1 MLEAVALP
9 DPGCRL
15 SRQVVQAGRPL
26 REIIDLPAKPR
37 RSRTL
42 LFVLPVVAILLLSG
56 GRLLTFYVDAL
67 WFRSLGYTAVFLKT
81 LALDWS
87 LFFLF
92 FALTFALLFGAF
104 LLLREPHSG
113 YGALVRSV
121 LINGQPM
128 TIDIGRWLKP
138 VVLVASLFI
147 AWVSASSISADWPT
161 FALWLYRP
169 HTAGISD
176 PVLHRPLNFYLLTLP
191 AWQLLADWVTALA
204 VLVLAM
210 AGGLYALRSGS
221 QLRDLRDLRFAGESA
236 RWRGIQAAVA
246 FLLLA
251 FSFRVWLSRFS
262 LLMGEHTIFSGV
274 TFTDAHVD
282 LPGLLLLSVLLLGG
296 AIFAAYS
303 AARNLSARWIAI
315 AILPGVL
322 VYVAIQIADAAVDTF
337 IVKPNE
343 LVKEQPYIR
352 NNIEAT
358 RAAYSLDT
366 IVVRPFAAGTTVAD
380 ADAANNQP
388 TLDNIRLWDAQALQ
402 DTLRQIQEIRTY
414 YDFPGIDIDRYTL
427 NGQLREVMLA
437 TRELSTGKLPESSR
451 NWINERLIYTHG
463 YGVTMNPVNGF
474 TAEGLPTLLLSN
486 MPVQSTVPGLHVDRP
501 QIYFGEMTD
510 ADVYVKT
517 HQQEFDYPQGQAN
530 SLTSY
535 TGSGGIVLGNWLR
548 RVVIALERGDVAK
561 LPFSD
566 DVTPDSRLLM
576 RRNIQQRVLTIA
588 PFLTLDPDPY
598 ITVGEDGRLRWI
610 LDGFTSANT
619 YPNARHY
626 VLGDNDVNYVRN
638 SVKISVDAYDGSV
651 TFYVMDSADPVLAAY
666 RNVFPTLFQ
675 PASAMPATMRA
686 HLRYT
691 NTFLKLQ
698 AHAYGLYHMTDPSTF
713 FNREDLW
720 TPATESAA
728 DSTGQSATEEMQ
740 PNYVLMH
747 LPGESG
753 MEFVNI
759 LPFTPSNRNNLI
771 GWIAG
776 RSDGANYGTAVA
788 YNFPKTRLVDGPSQ
802 IEARID
808 QNAQISGQL
817 TLWNQQGSHVH
828 RGSLLVIPTGTALLY
843 AESIYLQA
851 DRSPMPELRLV
862 VLALQDRLAYGTT
875 FEAALSSLFNGTE
888 SSITQL
894 SPPQSGPATPGST
907 MPGSMPAGPATP
919 PVATGSAPSNVATD
933 ARDQEIHQAAQ
944 DLADYQRLTAQG
956 KLGEAGAKLDA
967 LKASLAHLSSG
978 KTH

>member
-1 MLEAVALP
+1 MP
-9 DPGCRL
+9 
-15 SRQVVQAGRPL
+15 
-26 REIIDLPAKPR
+26 EIIDLPPR
-37 RSRTL
+37 PRIARTL
-42 LFVLPVVAILLLSG
+42 LIVVAVLAGLLLGG
-56 GRLLTFYVDAL
+56 GRLLAFYVDAL
-67 WFRSLGYTAVFLKT
+67 WFSSLGYTAVFRRT
-81 LALDWS
+81 LVLQWS
-87 LFFLF
+87 LFGVF
-92 FALTFALLFGAF
+92 FALTFSLLFGAF
-104 LLLREPHSG
+104 LLLRDTRFG
-113 YGALVRSV
+113 KTGLVRSV
-121 LINGQPM
+121 LVNGQPL
-128 TIDIGRWLKP
+128 TVDLGRWLKP
-138 VVLVASLFI
+138 AVLTVSLLVALI
-147 AWVSASSISADWPT
+147 SASSMSAEWPT
-161 FALWLYRP
+161 FALWMYGP
-169 HTAGISD
+169 HTASITD
-176 PVLHRPLNFYLLTLP
+176 PVLGRSLNFYLLTLP
-191 AWQLLADWVTALA
+191 TWRLLAGWVTVLA
-204 VLVLAM
+204 VLVLAL
-210 AGGLYALRSGS
+210 GVGLYALRSRP
-221 QLRDLRDLRFAGESA
+221 QLQDFRFADGSD
-236 RWRGIQAAVA
+236 RWRGVHAAVA
-246 FLLLA
+246 FLLLV
-251 FSFRVWLSRFS
+251 FSLRAWLSRFG
-262 LLMGEHTIFSGV
+262 LLFGEHTIFSGV
-274 TFTDAHVD
+274 TYTDAHVE
-282 LPGLLLLSVLLLGG
+282 LPGLLLVAVVLLCG
-296 AIFAAYS
+296 AAVATYS
-303 AARNLSARWIAI
+303 AIRHLGARWIAV
-315 AILPGVL
+315 AVLPGVL
-322 VYVAIQIADAAVDTF
+322 LYLAVQGVDAAVDTF

-352 NNIEAT
+352 NNITAT
-358 RAAYSLDT
+358 RAAYLLDN

-388 TLDNIRLWDAQALQ
+388 TLQNIRLWDAQALQ

-414 YDFPGIDIDRYTL
+414 YDFPGIDIDRYMQD
-427 NGQLREVMLA
+427 GHLREVMLA
-437 TRELSTGKLPESSR
+437 TRELSTNKLPESSR
-451 NWINERLIYTHG
+451 NWINERLVYTHG

-486 MPVQSTVPGLHVDRP
+486 MPVQSTVTGLHVDQP

-510 ADVYVKT
+510 YDVYVKT

-535 TGSGGIVLGNWLR
+535 TGSGGIVLGNWIR
-548 RVVIALERGDVAK
+548 RALIAFERGDIAK

-566 DVTPDSRLLM
+566 DVTPESRLLM
-576 RRNIQQRVLTIA
+576 RRNIQERVLTIA

-598 ITVGEDGRLRWI
+598 ITVGDDGRLRWI
-610 LDGFTSANT
+610 LDGFTSADT

-626 VLGDNDVNYVRN
+626 GMGDANVNYVRN
-638 SVKISVDAYDGSV
+638 SVKIAVDAYDGSV
-651 TFYVMDSADPVLAAY
+651 AFYVMDDADPILAAY
-666 RNVFPTLFQ
+666 RKAFPEMFQ
-675 PASAMPATMRA
+675 PASAMPPTMRA

-691 NTFLKLQ
+691 DTLLKLQ

-720 TPATESAA
+720 TPATESAV
-728 DSTGQSATEEMQ
+728 DSTGQRSTQEME
-740 PNYVLMH
+740 PNYVLMN

-828 RGSLLVIPTGTALLY
+828 RGNLLVIPTGSALLY

-888 SSITQL
+888 SSITQV
-894 SPPQSGPATPGST
+894 SPASATAVTGAPTVQTAVSGPL
-907 MPGSMPAGPATP
+907 
-919 PVATGSAPSNVATD
+919 SAPANGRD
-933 ARDQEIHQAAQ
+933 AEIQQAAQ

-956 KLGEAGAKLDA
+956 KLGEAGAKLEA
-967 LKASLAHLSSG
+967 LKARLDHLSG
-978 KTH
+978 AKPR

>member
-1 MLEAVALP
+1 MP
-9 DPGCRL
+9 
-15 SRQVVQAGRPL
+15 
-26 REIIDLPAKPR
+26 EIIDLPPR
-37 RSRTL
+37 TRRPRPFLIVVGL
-42 LFVLPVVAILLLSG
+42 LVALLLGG
-56 GRLLTFYVDAL
+56 GRLLAFYVDSL
-67 WFRSLGYTAVFLKT
+67 WFNSLGYLQVFHKT
-81 LALDWS
+81 LLLQWS
-87 LFFLF
+87 LFGVL
-92 FALTFALLFGAF
+92 FALTFALLFGTF
-104 LLLREPHSG
+104 LLLNGTR
-113 YGALVRSV
+113 YGNAVLVRSV
-121 LINGQPM
+121 LVNGQM
-128 TIDIGRWLKP
+128 LSVDLGRWLKP
-138 VVLVASLFI
+138 AILAVSLLI
-147 AWVSASSISADWPT
+147 AWISASAISDEWPA
-161 FALWLYRP
+161 FALWIYGP
-169 HTAGISD
+169 HTAGNID
-176 PVLHRPLNFYLLTLP
+176 PVLGRPLDFYLLTLP
-191 AWQLLADWVTALA
+191 AWQLLAAWSTLLA
-204 VLVLAM
+204 FLVLAM
-210 AGGLYALRSGS
+210 AVGLYALGNRSYLHEDRFLDDGRTR
-221 QLRDLRDLRFAGESA
+221 LRGVYAG
-236 RWRGIQAAVA
+236 VA
-246 FLLLA
+246 LVLLA
-251 FSFRVWLSRFS
+251 LSLRAWLSRFS

-274 TFTDAHVD
+274 TYTDAHVE
-282 LPGLLLLSVLLLGG
+282 LPGLLLVAILLLCG
-296 AIFAAYS
+296 ALAAAYS
-303 AARNLSARWIAI
+303 ASRHSGGRLRGKWIAM
-315 AILPGVL
+315 AVVPGAL
-322 VYVAIQIADAAVDTF
+322 AYVGVQATAAVVDTF

-352 NNIEAT
+352 NNINAT

-380 ADAANNQP
+380 AEAEKNQP
-388 TLDNIRLWDAQALQ
+388 TLQNIRLWDAQALQ

-414 YDFPGIDIDRYTL
+414 YDFPGIDIDRYML
-427 NGQLREVMLA
+427 DGHLREVMLA
-437 TRELSTGKLPESSR
+437 TRELSIGKLPESSR

-474 TAEGLPTLLLSN
+474 TPEGLPTLLLSN
-486 MPVQSTVPGLHVDRP
+486 MPVQSTVPGLHVDLP

-510 ADVYVKT
+510 TDVYVKT

-548 RVVIALERGDVAK
+548 RAMIALDRGDLSK

-566 DVTPDSRLLM
+566 DIAPASRLLM
-576 RRNIQQRVLTIA
+576 RRNIQERVLAIA

-610 LDGFTSANT
+610 LDGFTTAAT

-626 VLGDNDVNYVRN
+626 ALGDLDLNYVRN
-638 SVKISVDAYDGSV
+638 SVKISVDAYDGTV
-651 TFYVMDSADPVLAAY
+651 TMYTMNETDLILAAY
-666 RNVFPTLFQ
+666 RNAFPALFQ
-675 PASAMPATMRA
+675 PASAMPASMRA

-691 NTFLKLQ
+691 DTLLKLQ

-720 TPATESAA
+720 TPATESAV
-728 DSTGQSATEEMQ
+728 DSTGQRSTQEMQ
-740 PNYVLMH
+740 PNYVLMN

-753 MEFVNI
+753 VEFVNI

-828 RGSLLVIPTGTALLY
+828 RGNLLVIPTGSALLY

-875 FEAALSSLFNGTE
+875 FQAALSSLFNGTE
-888 SSITQL
+888 SSITQV
-894 SPPQSGPATPGST
+894 TPTVGAPT
-907 MPGSMPAGPATP
+907 AINT
-919 PVATGSAPSNVATD
+919 TSAPIVANVVSPNSATSD
-933 ARDQEIHQAAQ
+933 RNREIQQAAQ
-944 DLADYQRLTAQG
+944 DLADYQSLTAQG
-956 KLGEAGAKLDA
+956 KLGEAGAKLDT
-967 LKASLAHLSSG
+967 LKAHLDRLSSESA
-978 KTH
+978 H

>member
-1 MLEAVALP
+1 MAVGLHLLRARGTQVPDFRQDFRFADADHSSWRGVYAAL
-9 DPGCRL
+9 
-15 SRQVVQAGRPL
+15 V
-26 REIIDLPAKPR
+26 
-37 RSRTL
+37 
-42 LFVLPVVAILLLSG
+42 
-56 GRLLTFYVDAL
+56 
-67 WFRSLGYTAVFLKT
+67 
-81 LALDWS
+81 
-87 LFFLF
+87 
-92 FALTFALLFGAF
+92 F
-104 LLLREPHSG
+104 LLLT
-113 YGALVRSV
+113 L
-121 LINGQPM
+121 
-128 TIDIGRWLKP
+128 
-138 VVLVASLFI
+138 SL
-147 AWVSASSISADWPT
+147 
-161 FALWLYRP
+161 
-169 HTAGISD
+169 
-176 PVLHRPLNFYLLTLP
+176 
-191 AWQLLADWVTALA
+191 
-204 VLVLAM
+204 
-210 AGGLYALRSGS
+210 
-221 QLRDLRDLRFAGESA
+221 
-236 RWRGIQAAVA
+236 
-246 FLLLA
+246 
-251 FSFRVWLSRFS
+251 RVWLSRFS

-282 LPGLLLLSVLLLGG
+282 LPGLLLVAVVLLLG
-296 AIFAAYS
+296 AAVAVYS
-303 AARNLSARWIAI
+303 AVRRSGVRWILA
-315 AILPGVL
+315 AVLPGALLYIGVQ
-322 VYVAIQIADAAVDTF
+322 VAGAAVDTF

-358 RAAYSLDT
+358 RAAYALES

-380 ADAANNQP
+380 ADAVKNQS
-388 TLDNIRLWDAQALQ
+388 TLQNIRLWDTQALQ

-414 YDFPGIDIDRYTL
+414 YDFPSIDIDRYEL
-427 NGQLREVMLA
+427 GGELREVMLA
-437 TRELSTGKLPESSR
+437 TRELSTNKLPESSR

-474 TAEGLPTLLLSN
+474 TPEGLPMLLLGN
-486 MPVQSTVPGLHVDRP
+486 MPVQSTVPSLNVARP

-510 ADVYVKT
+510 TDVYVRT
-517 HQQEFDYPQGQAN
+517 RQQEFDYPQGQSN

-535 TGSGGIVLGNWLR
+535 TGTGGIVLGGWLR
-548 RVVIALERGDVAK
+548 RAIIALERGDVAK

-576 RRNIQQRVLTIA
+576 RRNIQERVLNIA

-598 ITVGEDGRLRWI
+598 ITVGDDGRLRWI
-610 LDGFTSANT
+610 LDGFTSADT

-626 VLGDNDVNYVRN
+626 ALGDTAVNYIRN
-638 SVKISVDAYDGSV
+638 SVKIAVDAYDGTV
-651 TFYVMDSADPVLAAY
+651 TFYTMDEADPILAAY
-666 RNVFPTLFQ
+666 RNAFPGIFQ

-691 NTFLKLQ
+691 DTLLKLQ

-720 TPATESAA
+720 TPAAEAGV
-728 DSTGQSATEEMQ
+728 DSTGQRTTQEME
-740 PNYVLMH
+740 PNYVLMN
-747 LPGESG
+747 LPGEGG

-828 RGSLLVIPTGTALLY
+828 RGNLLVIPTGSALLY

-875 FEAALSSLFNGTE
+875 FEAALASLFNGTE

-894 SPPQSGPATPGST
+894 ASQPGT
-907 MPGSMPAGPATP
+907 APAG
-919 PVATGSAPSNVATD
+919 GSASASPAAAANPTTAPTGRN
-933 ARDQEIHQAAQ
+933 AEIQQAAQ
-944 DLADYQRLTAQG
+944 DLAEYQRLTAQG

-967 LKASLAHLSSG
+967 LKAVLNRLAAG
-978 KTH
+978 DR